1 MDRKLAVSVQTGH
14 WLHRHFGEARADE
27 ALAWISQF
35 GFTALDLNLDSGWP
49 SELAAAG
56 EVGPRYQKGV
66 EEALE
71 EFRPLKEALA
81 KYDMF
86 VGQAHST
93 FPLWREGMDD
103 INEALMH
110 AVEIDCAVCQYLGCP
125 YLVVHSLCMPDA
137 EKEWELNLAM
147 YRRMIPHA
155 KKYGVTLCL
164 ENLFNWRNGHLLVS
178 TTTAASDACKY
189 IDTLNAEAGEEL
201 FGFCFDAGHANA
213 SGRNLRDDLR
223 TLGKRVKVLHLHDNN
238 GTSDMHLIPFT
249 QQHNGDANRLNT
261 DWEGFLAG
269 LRDIGYEGT
278 VNFET
283 DSALHSVP
291 KPLQPAMMRL
301 IGEIG
306 YYFRDRLLEEQ

>member
-56 EVGPRYQKGV
+56 EVGLRYQKGV

-93 FPLWREGMDD
+93 FPLWREGMDE

-110 AVEIDCAVCQYLGCP
+110 AVEIDCAVCQYLDCP
-125 YLVVHSLCMPDA
+125 ALVVHPLGDHDKDR
-137 EKEWELNLAM
+137 ERELNLAM
-147 YRRMIPHA
+147 YRRMIPFA
-155 KKYGVTLCL
+155 KKYGVKLCL
-164 ENLFNWRNGHLLVS
+164 ENGGSVICGHV
-178 TTTAASDACKY
+178 AAGPCTDIADICWY
-189 IDTLNAEAGEEL
+189 IDTLNAEAGGDF
-201 FGFCFDAGHANA
+201 FGFCYDVGHANITI
-213 SGRNLRDDLR
+213 RNIRHDLR
-223 TLGKRVKVLHLHDNN
+223 TLGKRLTVLHLHDND
-238 GTSDMHLIPFT
+238 GIHDLHLIPFT

-291 KPLQPAMMRL
+291 KALQPAMMRL